1 MGADAR
7 VLGQVSALDVERTLL
22 GHEDVEE
29 AAVVGVPHPTRGEA
43 IVAVVTVRGG
53 AAGDAETLK
62 RFCAENGAP
71 EKVGRERDRAIIL
84 CMHTQLTAVLVGL
97 CSDHWR

>member
-53 AAGDAETLK
+53 AARGDAEALK

-71 EKVGRERDRAIIL
+71 EKVRRRCDGVHAWLRSSPPCL
-84 CMHTQLTAVLVGL
+84 FVGL